1 MKISKL
7 ELRNWRGFYKQQE
20 ITFSVDNRKPVT
32 TIIGDNQTGKSDILR
47 AIHWVLFDE
56 TPEHTHK
63 PQDLINNFAENEDKN
78 ASAKVSLEIITDDLK
93 TYKITRILRTDLD
106 KGGGP
111 SEFSVSELD
120 YASNTFKK
128 KNTPNEK
135 QWINENI
142 LMHHLRHIFLFQGE
156 VLSKAFD
163 AGDSKQLKK
172 SIENLTGSNYVNEAS
187 KMIDDFIDQKEIEQA
202 RKQTTINRDENLRK
216 KIDEW
221 QDERKK
227 ILQKISELEKD
238 KKNLE
243 NERVEI
249 MLKLRGSKNAELA
262 AITATVDSLNEQIR
276 VSENELTEIQENKF
290 KMIGEYGFGL
300 FTLESLKQ
308 FVARDDE
315 SKNQPEFLETVATPL
330 REKALQKLLDK
341 EMCICGRD
349 LIDGEKPFKKIEEE
363 IAKTGS
369 GTMATA
375 LRNIDSLANS
385 ENIKAEFFKKR
396 FPEIKKQY
404 SDTEKRIEEFK
415 FKLAESKDKMNA
427 LSYSNF
433 DERELNDRLTK
444 INEQEFPPIEQRLDE
459 ERLELLNIN
468 QELARA
474 KAKTPKGP
482 SDIDEIDKII
492 ESAKIFR
499 KELDEFSEDYE
510 EKIASDLK
518 EELQNLVGKYGTKGE
533 LIEFDQDSYI
543 PHLCS
548 AATGERNP
556 QSEGGAN
563 MKSIFFGSS
572 LVKLAVSR
580 KDDDPEWLE
589 PGTTFPFV
597 CDAPFSV
604 LDGTNEGNAAEV
616 VIGSGTQ
623 VILLVN
629 TKAFMSD
636 TGIYKKLQKLKKE
649 GKRWF
654 LSHHIPG
661 KQGSE
666 VDSDGVV
673 IGKDVYKP
681 FVEDSDFEG
690 SKAWEAKEI

>member
-1 MKISKL
+1 LKISKL

-262 AITATVDSLNEQIR
+262 ALQ
-276 VSENELTEIQENKF
+276 
-290 KMIGEYGFGL
+290 
-300 FTLESLKQ
+300 
-308 FVARDDE
+308 
-315 SKNQPEFLETVATPL
+315 L
-330 REKALQKLLDK
+330 R
-341 EMCICGRD
+341 
-349 LIDGEKPFKKIEEE
+349 LI
-363 IAKTGS
+363 
-369 GTMATA
+369 
-375 LRNIDSLANS
+375 L
-385 ENIKAEFFKKR
+385 
-396 FPEIKKQY
+396 
-404 SDTEKRIEEFK
+404 
-415 FKLAESKDKMNA
+415 
-427 LSYSNF
+427 
-433 DERELNDRLTK
+433 
-444 INEQEFPPIEQRLDE
+444 
-459 ERLELLNIN
+459 
-468 QELARA
+468 
-474 KAKTPKGP
+474 
-482 SDIDEIDKII
+482 
-492 ESAKIFR
+492 
-499 KELDEFSEDYE
+499 
-510 EKIASDLK
+510 
-518 EELQNLVGKYGTKGE
+518 
-533 LIEFDQDSYI
+533 
-543 PHLCS
+543 
-548 AATGERNP
+548 
-556 QSEGGAN
+556 
-563 MKSIFFGSS
+563 
-572 LVKLAVSR
+572 
-580 KDDDPEWLE
+580 
-589 PGTTFPFV
+589 
-597 CDAPFSV
+597 
-604 LDGTNEGNAAEV
+604 
-616 VIGSGTQ
+616 
-623 VILLVN
+623 
-629 TKAFMSD
+629 
-636 TGIYKKLQKLKKE
+636 
-649 GKRWF
+649 
-654 LSHHIPG
+654 
-661 KQGSE
+661 
-666 VDSDGVV
+666 
-673 IGKDVYKP
+673 
-681 FVEDSDFEG
+681 
-690 SKAWEAKEI
+690 